1 MLQHNKQH
9 GHYNNRQ
16 SSSEMLPLLD
26 VIAVDTHQL
35 SQRQGGGEFRKLSRL
50 QAQWSQYQPRSRA
63 FDGMGIEDGAEEQD
77 KQQAEDDKRQ
87 HLVIA
92 VVEHQQDKAQY
103 DRSAYPHNLHT
114 RARIKAED
122 IRIAVTIAGTA
133 DTHPPECEQGEVEY
147 NRPPVKRADDAF
159 RFFICR
165 IHHKLYVV
173 LEFSWP
179 LPQKLPRVCRE

>member
-1 MLQHNKQH
+1 
-9 GHYNNRQ
+9 
-16 SSSEMLPLLD
+16 
-26 VIAVDTHQL
+26 
-35 SQRQGGGEFRKLSRL
+35 
-50 QAQWSQYQPRSRA
+50 
-63 FDGMGIEDGAEEQD
+63 MGIEDGAEEQD

-133 DTHPPECEQGEVEY
+133 DTHPPESEQSQIEHDC
-147 NRPPVKRADDAF
+147 PP
-159 RFFICR
+159 I
-165 IHHKLYVV
+165 
-173 LEFSWP
+173 E
-179 LPQKLPRVCRE
+179 

>member
-1 MLQHNKQH
+1 
-9 GHYNNRQ
+9 
-16 SSSEMLPLLD
+16 
-26 VIAVDTHQL
+26 
-35 SQRQGGGEFRKLSRL
+35 
-50 QAQWSQYQPRSRA
+50 
-63 FDGMGIEDGAEEQD
+63 MGIEDGAKEQD

-122 IRIAVTIAGTA
+122 IRIAVAIAGTA

-179 LPQKLPRVCRE
+179 LPQKLPRACRE